1 MNGRRDLPGRSLLD
15 AGELPVEDIAVL
27 ARREGVRPRDAYQS
41 HKWFARRLAATAR
54 SLLVAAS
61 TPAGRSFWEGY
72 YRDADCSGLRVLDPF
87 MGGGVM
93 LLEASRLGAD
103 VHGTDV
109 EPVAAAISDFQGR
122 LAVLPDLKPTL
133 DRLFDEVACEVEPL
147 YRADHDGAPG
157 RLLHAF
163 WVQVIDCGACGHRF
177 DAHPSH
183 RLAWDEAAGKQW
195 VACRGCGDVHETG
208 LGRKRVACGCGR
220 RTDPR
225 EGTVTYGKACCP
237 ACGHTE
243 RLIDVFPR
251 TGKPPAFR
259 LFAVETIPAGPE
271 RAYPNRERRIRGATQ
286 ADLSA
291 FEVARDRLAA
301 EVAADPSFLVE
312 GAIPSVGRFD
322 DRLLRY
328 GYETYAEL
336 FNARQAL
343 HLGLLARALD
353 GIGGPEGEALRV
365 AFSDHVATNNLL
377 CGYAGGWRRLSP
389 LFSIRAYRHIARPV
403 EVNPWLERNGRGT
416 FPNAVRSVARA
427 SKALKASS
435 EPERDGPAVQVPAHG
450 RGAWDIRC
458 GDASDLSHIAAGS
471 VDLVLTDPPYF
482 DYIAYSELGHFFVP
496 WMVRL
501 GLLGARHLSSFPAGQ
516 LASSLG
522 HEEAER
528 IFAEALAVR
537 LREVSRVCRPG
548 ARVVF
553 TYQSLDGRG
562 WRALAHALG
571 AAGMRPLQAWPMFG
585 DGGSGPHKHANSISW
600 DCVVHCAVHEEVR
613 APDYGDRATEEGA
626 DFARTWNGRLAAS
639 GYRLTAGDVA
649 NIAHAGALLAAL
661 APTDAS
667 ADRAGRPDPA
677 PDIPT
682 THRARTRLELRAG

>member
-1 MNGRRDLPGRSLLD
+1 MTGGQGLPARSLLD

-93 LLEASRLGAD
+93 LLEAVRLGAD

-122 LAVLPDLKPTL
+122 LADLPDLKPSL
-133 DRLFDEVACEVEPL
+133 DRLFDEVAREVEPL
-147 YRADHDGAPG
+147 YRAEHDGGPG

-163 WVQVIDCGACGHRF
+163 WVQVVDCGACGHRF
-177 DAHPSH
+177 DAHPSF
-183 RLAWDEAAGKQW
+183 RLAWDEATGKQW
-195 VACRGCGDVHETG
+195 VACRGCGDMHEIG
-208 LGRKRVACGCGR
+208 LRRKRMECGCGR

-225 EGTVTYGKACCP
+225 KGTLTYGKACCL

-243 RLIDVFPR
+243 RLIDLFHR
-251 TGKPPAFR
+251 TGQAPSFR
-259 LFAVETIPAGPE
+259 MFAVETIPPGPE
-271 RAYPNRERRIRGATQ
+271 RAYPNRERRIRA
-286 ADLSA
+286 AAPEDMVA
-291 FEVARDRLAA
+291 FEAARNQLSK
-301 EVAADPSFLVE
+301 EVAADPSFMVK
-312 GAIPSVGRFD
+312 GTIPSAGRFD

-328 GYETYAEL
+328 GYSSYGEL

-353 GIGGPEGEALRV
+353 DISGPVGEALRV
-365 AFSDHVATNNLL
+365 AFSDHVATNNVL

-403 EVNPWLERNGRGT
+403 EINPWLERNGRGT

-427 SKALKASS
+427 SKALKASL
-435 EPERDGPAVQVPAHG
+435 EPEREGPVVAVPAHR

-458 GDASDLSHIAAGS
+458 KDANDLSHIPAGS

-501 GLLGARHLSSFPAGQ
+501 GLLDARHLAAFPAGQ

-528 IFAEALAVR
+528 IFAEALAAR
-537 LREVSRVCRPG
+537 LREGFPGLPPRRTGRVHLPEPRRARLARPCRRSG
-548 ARVVF
+548 
-553 TYQSLDGRG
+553 GG
-562 WRALAHALG
+562 WDA
-571 AAGMRPLQAWPMFG
+571 
-585 DGGSGPHKHANSISW
+585 
-600 DCVVHCAVHEEVR
+600 
-613 APDYGDRATEEGA
+613 
-626 DFARTWNGRLAAS
+626 AAS
-639 GYRLTAGDVA
+639 GLGRCSATAGPA
-649 NIAHAGALLAAL
+649 RTST
-661 APTDAS
+661 PTRFPGTAS
-667 ADRAGRPDPA
+667 CTARS
-677 PDIPT
+677 T
-682 THRARTRLELRAG
+682 TSRARPITATVRPRRERPSQERGTNGLPVPATGSPRGTWRTSPTRALCWLP